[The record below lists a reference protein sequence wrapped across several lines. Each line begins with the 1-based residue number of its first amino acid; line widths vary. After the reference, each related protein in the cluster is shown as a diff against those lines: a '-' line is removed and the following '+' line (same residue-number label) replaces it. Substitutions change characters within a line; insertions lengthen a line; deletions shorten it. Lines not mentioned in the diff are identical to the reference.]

1 LASFLVDVFTGEEMT
16 VEREQIIR
24 DTAGNLLACQELL
37 KSGNLSE
44 CNRAWLEQQAENNR
58 TILSAF
64 GVDAIVAK
72 NGTEEITIFKSS
84 PDSLQSET
92 GNSS

>member
-1 LASFLVDVFTGEEMT
+1 M
-16 VEREQIIR
+16 VEKEQIIR

-44 CNRAWLEQQAENNR
+44 CNRAWLQQQAENNR
-58 TILSAF
+58 RILSAF

-72 NGTEEITIFKSS
+72 NGDEEIPIFESS

-92 GNSS
+92 GNHSKE